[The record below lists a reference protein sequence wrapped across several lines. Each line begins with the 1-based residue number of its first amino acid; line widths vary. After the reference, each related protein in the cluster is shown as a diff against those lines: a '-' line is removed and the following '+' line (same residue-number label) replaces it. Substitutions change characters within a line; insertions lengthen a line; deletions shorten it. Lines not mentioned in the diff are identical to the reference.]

1 MRKYPYIFIKI
12 LLVTA
17 ALTISC
23 GHACA
28 QFIHGFDSDIR
39 ALRANVAGNF
49 STEYD
54 DVLQLSPTALAYALK
69 AFGCESRSGWDRM
82 AVSHGI
88 SAAAMISALSAC
100 NYGIRHET
108 PGGEPHSFP
117 SGHTSMAFMA
127 ATMLHYEYGWRSP
140 WWSLTGYSLASATGL
155 LRILN
160 DSHWASDVIG
170 GAILGIC
177 STHLG
182 YWLGDL
188 IFKDKGLNPEWC
200 RSSWREFRETSPSLE
215 IGFERRFISGREAAK
230 DSGELPFRGSGVY
243 VCGTVPLNGW
253 LGLRAKGSAGAL
265 MFKDGG
271 SSNLYSLR
279 AGASATGRLTGPLL
293 WETEALAGYSSCK
306 KSDGPDFSAAASLNL
321 LCGEYFK
328 LKMQM
333 GWEAFRY
340 PAAGRRW
347 LNSATA
353 GCSASFSF

>member
-17 ALTISC
+17 ALAFSC

-39 ALRANVAGNF
+39 ALRDNVAGNF

-54 DVLQLSPTALAYALK
+54 DVLQLSPAALAYALK

-88 SAAAMISALSAC
+88 SAAAMISTLSAC
-100 NYGIRHET
+100 NYGIRQET

-200 RSSWREFRETSPSLE
+200 RSSWREFRET
-215 IGFERRFISGREAAK
+215 
-230 DSGELPFRGSGVY
+230 
-243 VCGTVPLNGW
+243 
-253 LGLRAKGSAGAL
+253 
-265 MFKDGG
+265 
-271 SSNLYSLR
+271 
-279 AGASATGRLTGPLL
+279 
-293 WETEALAGYSSCK
+293 
-306 KSDGPDFSAAASLNL
+306 
-321 LCGEYFK
+321 
-328 LKMQM
+328 
-333 GWEAFRY
+333 
-340 PAAGRRW
+340 
-347 LNSATA
+347 
-353 GCSASFSF
+353 

>member
-39 ALRANVAGNF
+39 ALRDNVAGNF
-49 STEYD
+49 SSEYD
-54 DVLQLSPTALAYALK
+54 DVLQLSPAALAYALK

-88 SAAAMISALSAC
+88 SAAAMISTLSAC
-100 NYGIRHET
+100 NYGIRQET

-182 YWLGDL
+182 
-188 IFKDKGLNPEWC
+188 
-200 RSSWREFRETSPSLE
+200 
-215 IGFERRFISGREAAK
+215 
-230 DSGELPFRGSGVY
+230 
-243 VCGTVPLNGW
+243 
-253 LGLRAKGSAGAL
+253 
-265 MFKDGG
+265 
-271 SSNLYSLR
+271 
-279 AGASATGRLTGPLL
+279 
-293 WETEALAGYSSCK
+293 
-306 KSDGPDFSAAASLNL
+306 
-321 LCGEYFK
+321 
-328 LKMQM
+328 
-333 GWEAFRY
+333 
-340 PAAGRRW
+340 
-347 LNSATA
+347 
-353 GCSASFSF
+353 